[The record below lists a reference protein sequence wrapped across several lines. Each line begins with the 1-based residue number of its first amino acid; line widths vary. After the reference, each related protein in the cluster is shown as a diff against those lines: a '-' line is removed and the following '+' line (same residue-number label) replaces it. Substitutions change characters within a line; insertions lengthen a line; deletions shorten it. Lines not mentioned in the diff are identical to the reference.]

1 MHFRRDGLPAVPSLR
16 TAALS
21 AKLEPQ
27 TGATKLQD
35 QTPIDARADR
45 ANWRRR
51 LKRYVVSHGIQAMC
65 GATDVT
71 AAAAMDVPLLS
82 SGVRL
87 AWLKALEAVG
97 VKKFVARSAFGYD
110 FVCHTGDLASF
121 PFYMRSAYQAELEL
135 CAAWLKDEPH
145 PVVFDIGAND
155 GFIATQLAQML
166 AARGPKIYAF
176 EPVPATF
183 ARLAQAIER
192 LGLEDSVHPV
202 PAAVV
207 DAPGPVRLTYS
218 DRNSLLAQITTNG
231 LNPRVGDKL
240 AQATGITLDAF
251 CASSAT
257 FPQLLKIDA
266 EGSEVA
272 VLRGARELLSRADRP
287 AILFE
292 YNPLAWGETGATA
305 GTLLDLLPGYSLHY
319 INDLG
324 GQRIPFGAPFEAE
337 AIAWTCNLFAVPLR
351 DSAVGRWTSLL
362 QHSSKAG
369 SFPKTGIHPG
379 SSPEQAFS
387 GSCSN

>member
-1 MHFRRDGLPAVPSLR
+1 MHFRGDGLPAVPSLR

-35 QTPIDARADR
+35 QTRIDAHADR
-45 ANWRRR
+45 ASWRRR

-82 SGVRL
+82 SGLRL
-87 AWLKALEAVG
+87 AWLKALAAVG
-97 VKKFVARSAFGYD
+97 VKKFVARSALGYD
-110 FVCHTGDLASF
+110 FVCHTGDLANF
-121 PFYMRSAYQAELEL
+121 PFYMRSAYRAELEL
-135 CAAWLKDEPH
+135 CAAWLADEPH

-155 GFIATQLAQML
+155 GFIATHLAQML

-183 ARLAQAIER
+183 ARLAQAVER
-192 LGLEDSVHPV
+192 LGLDGCIHPV

-207 DAPGPVRLTYS
+207 DTPGPVRLSYS
-218 DRNSLLAQITTNG
+218 ERNSLLAQISTNG

-240 AQATGITLDAF
+240 AQATGTTLDAF
-251 CASSAT
+251 CAAAAS
-257 FPQLLKIDA
+257 PPHLLKIDA

-272 VLRGARELLSRADRP
+272 VLRGARELLSRPDRP

-305 GTLLDLLPGYSLHY
+305 RTLLDLLPGYSLHY
-319 INDLG
+319 VNDLG

-337 AIAWTCNLFAVPLR
+337 AIEWTCNLFAVPLR
-351 DSAVGRWTSLL
+351 DSSVGRWTSLL
-362 QHSSKAG
+362 QHQFIGGA
-369 SFPKTGIHPG
+369 
-379 SSPEQAFS
+379 
-387 GSCSN
+387 

>member
-1 MHFRRDGLPAVPSLR
+1 M
-16 TAALS
+16 
-21 AKLEPQ
+21 
-27 TGATKLQD
+27 QD

-45 ANWRRR
+45 ASWRRR
-51 LKRYVVSHGIQAMC
+51 LKRYVVGHGIQAMC

-97 VKKFVARSAFGYD
+97 VKKFVARSALGYD

-135 CAAWLKDEPH
+135 CAAWLEDETH

-155 GFIATQLAQML
+155 GFVATHLAQML

-183 ARLAQAIER
+183 ARLAQSVER
-192 LGLEDSVHPV
+192 LGLSDSVHPV

-207 DAPGPVRLTYS
+207 DAPGPVLLCYS
-218 DRNSLLAQITTNG
+218 ERNSLLAQITSNG
-231 LNPRVGDKL
+231 VNPRVGDKL
-240 AQATGITLDAF
+240 AQASGITLDAY
-251 CASSAT
+251 CASSAVL
-257 FPQLLKIDA
+257 PKLVKIDA

-272 VLRGARELLSRADRP
+272 VLRGARELLSRPDRP

-305 GTLLDLLPGYSLHY
+305 RTLLDALPGYSLHY
-319 INDLG
+319 VNDLG
-324 GQRIPFGAPFEAE
+324 GQRIPFGAAFEAE
-337 AIAWTCNLFAVPLR
+337 AIAWTCNLFAVPSR
-351 DSAVGRWTSLL
+351 DSAVERWTRVLKRSANGL
-362 QHSSKAG
+362 AM
-369 SFPKTGIHPG
+369 
-379 SSPEQAFS
+379 
-387 GSCSN
+387 